1 MRHIRHKIITHTL
14 NTRNLSTVI
23 SQHQNVLI
31 TQRRNTHIQDQCLA
45 LTAVNLK
52 ATLHKNTAMTHRAN
66 HIRQLIRRHRMAT
79 HQTHRISTRRSLNHA
94 AHLINHQVGA
104 TNHSKHLSGTITQ
117 RRRRH
122 QATLLLPLTTRHRV
136 HAQDAHQ
143 QTYHARNKGDQTG
156 IHVLPFYS
164 STPLSINVA
173 DTQRSGERASSQTDF
188 RPTLRAETWQRTQ

>member
-1 MRHIRHKIITHTL
+1 MQTTHKILNRLRVITRLLNSLSQQTHRTHRSLQLMRHIRHKIITHTL
-14 NTRNLSTVI
+14 NTRNLSAVI
-23 SQHQNVLI
+23 SEHQNVLI
-31 TQRRNTHIQDQCLA
+31 PQRSNTHVQDQRLT

-52 ATLHKNTAMTHRAN
+52 STLRKNTAMTHRAN
-66 HIRQLIRRHRMAT
+66 HIRQLIRGHRMTT
-79 HQTHRISTRRSLNHA
+79 HQTHRIRTRRSLNHA
-94 AHLINHQVGA
+94 AHLINHQIGT

-156 IHVLPFYS
+156 IHVLPFHS
-164 STPLSINVA
+164 GTP
-173 DTQRSGERASSQTDF
+173 
-188 RPTLRAETWQRTQ
+188 

>member
-14 NTRNLSTVI
+14 HTRNLSAVI
-23 SQHQNVLI
+23 REHQNVLV
-31 TQRRNTHIQDQCLA
+31 TQRSHANVQHQRLT
-45 LTAVNLK
+45 LTAVNFK
-52 ATLHKNTAMTHRAN
+52 STLRKNTAMTHRAN

-94 AHLINHQVGA
+94 AHLINHQVSA
-104 TNHSKHLSGTITQ
+104 ANHSKHLGSTITQ

-143 QTYHARNKGDQTG
+143 QTYHARDKGDQTG
-156 IHVLPFYS
+156 IHVLPFHS
-164 STPLSINVA
+164 GTP
-173 DTQRSGERASSQTDF
+173 
-188 RPTLRAETWQRTQ
+188 